1 MKRTLLLIAFAILP
15 SFVVQASPFLG
26 VTPSLVKPQVDGQSS
41 DMGFGLNVRGGYEFL
56 SSRYFLSG
64 HAIELEAGVAG
75 FSFNSG
81 TETGDVSARM
91 IPVFANYR
99 FTQYFG
105 SSASD
110 SNGMEYW
117 SPDFILYAGVGLG
130 GVHVSANEN
139 PGGPIS
145 IDISQVNMAAQLFF
159 GLGVGFN
166 ERLSLT
172 TGYRHI
178 FMNDI
183 DAEGQIINVDPTPH
197 GPWGNSYNISFH
209 VFDLNLRWIW

>member
-1 MKRTLLLIAFAILP
+1 MKRKLFLIALAILP
-15 SFVVQASPFLG
+15 SLVTQASPFLG
-26 VTPSLVKPQVDGQSS
+26 VSPSLVKPQVDGQSS
-41 DMGFGLNVRGGYEFL
+41 DMGFGINVRGGYEFL
-56 SSRYFLSG
+56 SSRYFLTG
-64 HAIELEAGVAG
+64 HAIELETGIAG

-81 TETGDVSARM
+81 TVTGDISARM

-99 FTQYFG
+99 LTQYFG
-105 SSASD
+105 SSASN

-117 SPDFILYAGVGLG
+117 SPDFILYAGAGLG

-139 PGGPIS
+139 SSGPIS

-159 GLGVGFN
+159 GLGIGFN
-166 ERLSLT
+166 EHLSLT

-183 DAEGQIINVDPTPH
+183 DAEGVDLRGATVTAF
-197 GPWGNSYNISFH
+197 NRSYNASFH
-209 VFDLNLRWIW
+209 VFDLNLRLIW

>member
-64 HAIELEAGVAG
+64 HAIELETGVAS

-81 TETGDVSARM
+81 PATGDVSVSARM

-117 SPDFILYAGVGLG
+117 SPDFILYAGAGLG
-130 GVHVSANEN
+130 
-139 PGGPIS
+139 
-145 IDISQVNMAAQLFF
+145 
-159 GLGVGFN
+159 
-166 ERLSLT
+166 
-172 TGYRHI
+172 
-178 FMNDI
+178 
-183 DAEGQIINVDPTPH
+183 
-197 GPWGNSYNISFH
+197 
-209 VFDLNLRWIW
+209 

>member
-1 MKRTLLLIAFAILP
+1 MKRKLFLIALAILP
-15 SFVVQASPFLG
+15 SLVTQASPFLG
-26 VTPSLVKPQVDGQSS
+26 VSPSLVKPQVDGQSS

-56 SSRYFLSG
+56 SSRYFLTG
-64 HAIELEAGVAG
+64 HAIELETGVAG

-81 TETGDVSARM
+81 TGTGDISARM

-99 FTQYFG
+99 LTQYFG
-105 SSASD
+105 SSASN

-117 SPDFILYAGVGLG
+117 SPDFILYAGAGLG
-130 GVHVSANEN
+130 GVHVAANEN

-159 GLGVGFN
+159 GLGIGFN
-166 ERLSLT
+166 EHLSLT

-183 DAEGQIINVDPTPH
+183 DASGQHIHTDPNLSQ
-197 GPWGNSYNISFH
+197 PWSDSYNASFH
-209 VFDLNLRWIW
+209 VFDLNLRLIW